1 MATLPTTTSVDWRY
15 RPTGGF
21 AGPVARDA
29 RIGTFADVALVRA
42 QGAGTFAGSA
52 AAQRVGS
59 FADTR
64 RAVPAAVLAAVP
76 SARRDER
83 AQARRE
89 LAAAA

>member
-1 MATLPTTTSVDWRY
+1 MTTLPTTSIDWRDL
-15 RPTGGF
+15 PTGGF

-29 RIGTFADVALVRA
+29 RIGTFADGALVRA

-64 RAVPAAVLAAVP
+64 RAVPAAGLRAVP
-76 SARRDER
+76 AARRDEQ
-83 AQARRE
+83 AQARQE